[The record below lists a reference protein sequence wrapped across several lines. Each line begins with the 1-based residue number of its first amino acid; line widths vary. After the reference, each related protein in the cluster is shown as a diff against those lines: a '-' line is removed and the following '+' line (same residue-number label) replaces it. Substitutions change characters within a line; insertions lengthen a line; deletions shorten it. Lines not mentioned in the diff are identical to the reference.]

1 MSEHIDVEVLSDLVE
16 GLLTTAEAAALDAHL
31 AECAECRDTRDALAE
46 VRELLGGQPAEPM
59 PADVI
64 ARIDDALAL
73 AALPPPRPAEP
84 PKPLPMPVS
93 AVTPPRAPNT
103 PPTRHGAPPAEHVV
117 VPLDRARRRRRG
129 PLLLIAAAA
138 AAVALGVTIVV
149 GTGDDGDSDHRS
161 SAVKSN
167 ADASAPKAAAP
178 PGTSGE
184 RPGANA
190 EEHTPQTPLTASTA
204 APRVYTAAGLADQVS
219 LLLHRAD
226 RAPRELPACVA
237 AAVGPDAPR
246 ALAADPGSYT
256 GKPAWVVVLPG
267 PSTDRVRVYIV
278 DASCVPRSTADAS
291 ASPPA
296 AVPPSTGFAGALL
309 LSTEV
314 PRR

>member
-1 MSEHIDVEVLSDLVE
+1 MNEHIDVEVLSDLVE
-16 GLLTTAEAAALDAHL
+16 GLLTAAEAAALDAHL

-46 VRELLGGQPAEPM
+46 VRELLGGQPPEPM

-84 PKPLPMPVS
+84 PTPKPLPLPLPVPVS
-93 AVTPPRAPNT
+93 VVTPPPE
-103 PPTRHGAPPAEHVV
+103 PGAPPAEHVV

-129 PLLLIAAAA
+129 PLLLLAAAA

-161 SAVKSN
+161 SAVRSN

-178 PGTSGE
+178 PGKSGE

-190 EEHTPQTPLTASTA
+190 EEHTPQTPLSASTA
-204 APRVYTAAGLADQVS
+204 APTVYTVGGLTDQVS
-219 LLLHRAD
+219 LLLRRAD

-246 ALAADPGSYT
+246 ALAADAGSYT

-267 PSTDRVRVYIV
+267 PNTDRVRVYIV
-278 DASCVPRSTADAS
+278 DASCAPRSTTDTS
-291 ASPPA
+291 ASPPP
-296 AVPPSTGFAGALL
+296 AVPPSTGFAGSLL

>member
-31 AECAECRDTRDALAE
+31 AECGECRDTRDALVE

-84 PKPLPMPVS
+84 PTPLPMPVS
-93 AVTPPRAPNT
+93 VVTPPRAPST
-103 PPTRHGAPPAEHVV
+103 PPTEHGAPPTEHVV

-167 ADASAPKAAAP
+167 TDASAPKAAAP
-178 PGTSGE
+178 PGKSGE

-190 EEHTPQTPLTASTA
+190 EEHTPQTPLASSTA
-204 APRVYTAAGLADQVS
+204 APTVYTAAGLADQVS

-226 RAPRELPACVA
+226 RAPRELPTCVA

-267 PSTDRVRVYIV
+267 SNTDRVRVYIV

-296 AVPPSTGFAGALL
+296 AVPPSTAFAGALL